1 MKDLRTYLDQLKTK
15 LPDQLRLVDDP
26 ISWKYDVTSHFTEM
40 EKLRNNPA
48 LLFKN
53 VQESSIPIAVNLM
66 GTIERINLALDEN
79 SDNLRS
85 RLGFYD
91 KWNKR
96 FVEDKKPIIVDS
108 GPVKE
113 LSFRGSDV
121 DLTSLPIPKFYEQ
134 DGGRYITAGLFLA
147 RNPSEPDEVNLSFVR
162 MHLQSKNRF
171 GVSFHSRGHMW
182 QYVEKAKAAGEPLDS
197 AVIIGAH
204 PALYLAAAAK
214 ITNEY
219 HKAGALMGEPME
231 LVKCDTVDLPVP
243 SSAEIIL
250 EGQVMLEKEDEGPFT
265 EYTGY
270 ISGRSTRN
278 LFKVN
283 AITRRKDA
291 IFMAVAPSN
300 SAEHLLLSGLPKQ
313 ARISRAMIDY
323 IHTPALADIIWPV
336 WGTHFACFMT
346 IKDTVGNSPGLAQ
359 QMSLLLLGLDHY
371 VKLVGVLPEGTD
383 LSDTDD
389 VLNVLALRCNFQ
401 SGSGVNIIGNV
412 YSQWLDP
419 SSVQAGISSKMI
431 LDATGPAIE
440 LGEVAQLVQIKR
452 LPHVSDASFLA
463 SGNSNLCVIKLD
475 TDMKNAEKLLDYSEM
490 SNCRLIVCVDDDI
503 ELHDG
508 RQVLW
513 AIATRSQPA
522 DAVHLQDGRMVID
535 ARKGDKW
542 TATRATLPFN
552 K

>member
-1 MKDLRTYLDQLKTK
+1 MKDLRTYLNQLKTK
-15 LPDQLRLVDDP
+15 VPDQLRIIDEP
-26 ISWKYDVTSHFTEM
+26 ISWKYDVTSHVTEM
-40 EKLRNNPA
+40 ERLRNNPA
-48 LLFKN
+48 LLFEN
-53 VQESSIPIAVNLM
+53 VQGSSIPIAVNLM
-66 GTIERINLALDEN
+66 GTIERINIAVDET
-79 SDNLRS
+79 SDNLGS

-96 FVEDKKPIIVDS
+96 FGEDKKPIIVDS
-108 GPVKE
+108 GPVKDLR
-113 LSFRGSDV
+113 LSGSKV
-121 DLTSLPIPKFYEQ
+121 DLNTLPIPKFYEQ
-134 DGGRYITAGLFLA
+134 DGGRYVTAGLFLA
-147 RNPSEPDEVNLSFVR
+147 RNPDVPDEVNLSFVR
-162 MHLQSKNRF
+162 MHLQGKDRF

-243 SSAEIIL
+243 SSAEIVL
-250 EGQVMLEKEDEGPFT
+250 EGQVMLEEEDEGPFT

-283 AITRRKDA
+283 AITRRRDA

-323 IHTPALADIIWPV
+323 IHTPALDDIIWPV

-346 IKDTVGNSPGLAQ
+346 MKDAVSGSPGLAQ

-371 VKLVGVLPEGTD
+371 VKLVCVFPAGTD
-383 LSDTDD
+383 LSDTDE
-389 VLNVLALRCNFQ
+389 LLEVLASRCNFQ

-419 SSVQAGISSKMI
+419 SSVQAGLSSKMI
-431 LDATGPAIE
+431 LDATGPVIKSID
-440 LGEVAQLVQIKR
+440 VAQLDQIKQIQNV
-452 LPHVSDASFLA
+452 LDASFLA
-463 SGNSNLCVIKLD
+463 SGNSNLCIITLD
-475 TDMKNAEKLLDYSEM
+475 PAMKSVENLLDYSELG
-490 SNCRLIVCVDDDI
+490 NCRLIVCVDDDI
-503 ELHDG
+503 DIHDG

-513 AIATRSQPA
+513 AIATRSQPV
-522 DAVHLQDGRMVID
+522 DAVHLRDGRMVLD
-535 ARKGDKW
+535 ARKGEKW